1 MTKVIDLHGFDID
14 RKIMMAAKYAHVSNI
29 SGKRWQQARIQFQQ
43 EKKTGLARYVK
54 VVNVGK
60 N

>member
-1 MTKVIDLHGFDID
+1 
-14 RKIMMAAKYAHVSNI
+14 MMAAKYAHVFNI